1 MTGNE
6 FAGGGSGKPCNRGSD
21 GVTIVQNTTDLSG
34 DYMQDT
40 SAKQV
45 QQGKTSGTNKS
56 KFSTLNGIK
65 FRC

>member
-6 FAGGGSGKPCNRGSD
+6 FGGGGSGKPCNRGSD
-21 GVTIVQNTTDLSG
+21 GVTIAQNATDLSG

-45 QQGKTSGTNKS
+45 QQRNHY
-56 KFSTLNGIK
+56 FLNV
-65 FRC
+65 RLEH